1 MKKSVIWN
9 ISSQDKFP
17 LEMWKHPKLTIELKH
32 LSLSES
38 TNLVVSDQEINIFYL
53 RVSSK
58 EWKDIKEKFLK
69 NFELHPFISI
79 IIISTPDDPDAISK
93 ELLSKSKFLVLE
105 NPIHLRELRIILD
118 RIIQVEFYKNAAM
131 EIGNG
136 CLANVGF
143 FEGVF
148 SLAHKEYESKE
159 HEAEAL
165 RSILDYEE
173 KVKINQDEINIAMEK
188 VNELKNLELIELHDR
203 IRAGELL
210 DQMRENELKSVIEEK
225 KATERA
231 LEYSRIEEINQ
242 DRIIQAQ
249 DRLFS
254 YTEKEILELLEEN
267 KKLKKQLGLS

>member
-1 MKKSVIWN
+1 LKKSVIWN

-79 IIISTPDDPDAISK
+79 IIISTPDEPDAISK

-165 RSILDYEE
+165 RCILDYEE

-242 DRIIQAQ
+242 DKIIQAQ

>member
-9 ISSQDKFP
+9 ISSKDKFP
-17 LEMWKHPKLTIELKH
+17 LEIWKHPKLTIELKH
-32 LSLSES
+32 LSLSEA
-38 TNLVVSDQEINIFYL
+38 TDLVVSDQEINIFYL
-53 RVSSK
+53 RVTAK
-58 EWKDIKEKFLK
+58 EWKDLREKFLK

-79 IIISTPDDPDAISK
+79 IILSTPDDPEVFNQ
-93 ELLSKSKFLVLE
+93 ELVSKSKFLVLE

-159 HEAEAL
+159 QETEAL
-165 RSILDYEE
+165 LSILEYEE
-173 KVKINQDEINIAMEK
+173 KVKINQDEINLALKK
-188 VNELKNLELIELHDR
+188 VDELKNLELIELHER

-210 DQMRENELKSVIEEK
+210 DALREKELKSAIEEK

-231 LEYSRIEEINQ
+231 LEYSRVEEINQ
-242 DRIIQAQ
+242 DKIIQAQ